1 MDIVSNCL
9 KIQSVAAAVV
19 ENFDFWLATLPKKA
33 QKEISVSMVSTQLG
47 IDLATAKQLLEFHTH
62 SPLFFYSLSESLG
75 VFFIHFFCNS
85 FKSLS
90 EKTFL
95 LGSPFFSLSSAS

>member
-62 SPLFFYSLSESLG
+62 SPLFFYSLSESPG
-75 VFFIHFFCNS
+75 VF
-85 FKSLS
+85 LS
-90 EKTFL
+90 IFSVTPLNLYQKKL
-95 LGSPFFSLSSAS
+95 FFSEALFQLV